1 MLASLTILP
10 ALLAVLGPRVNALSV
25 GRALR
30 RARGRA
36 EVTPADA
43 HGRWYQLSMAVM
55 RWPVPVALAVVL
67 LLVGVG
73 SPFLRAAFSLTDVR
87 ALPAN
92 QPARV
97 ATERFTR
104 DFALEGGMQI
114 EIAVRTPGS
123 ALNAANLA
131 SLDAYVRQL
140 RALPGVVRVDS
151 LVTLDP
157 SLSLTAY
164 QQLYGDPGAN
174 PQFAAA
180 AAQYASGDLTTVTVA
195 ATPQDLS
202 PAAESLVHQV
212 RSIAPEGGLR
222 SLVGGF
228 SAVQVDTFSSL
239 RAAIP
244 HALLVIVLAMLV
256 LLYLLTGSVLLPLK
270 AIVLNTLSLS
280 ATFGAL
286 VWIFQEG
293 HFAQALG
300 FQATGS
306 LDATQPVLI
315 FAIAFGLSM
324 DYEVFLL
331 SRIREQYNA
340 TGDNRLA
347 VAVGLQR
354 TGRLI
359 TSAALLLAVVLGAFA
374 TSGIVF
380 IKMIGIGLAI
390 AVIMDATLVRALLVP
405 ATMRLLGR
413 LNWWAPRPLGAL
425 WRRIGLREV
434 EAVPAEQPTGA
445 RDLATSGARS

>member
-1 MLASLTILP
+1 
-10 ALLAVLGPRVNALSV
+10 
-25 GRALR
+25 
-30 RARGRA
+30 
-36 EVTPADA
+36 
-43 HGRWYQLSMAVM
+43 
-55 RWPVPVALAVVL
+55 
-67 LLVGVG
+67 
-73 SPFLRAAFSLTDVR
+73 LTDVR

-92 QPARV
+92 QLARV

-104 DFALEGGMQI
+104 DFALEGGMQL

-123 ALNAANLA
+123 ALSAANIT
-131 SLDAYVRQL
+131 SLNAYVRQL
-140 RALPGVVRVDS
+140 EALPGVVRVES

-157 SLSLTAY
+157 SLTLDAY
-164 QQLYGDPGAN
+164 QQLYANPGAN
-174 PQFAAA
+174 PQIAAA
-180 AAQYASGDLTTVTVA
+180 AERYASGDVTAVTVA
-195 ATPQDLS
+195 ASPQDLS
-202 PAAESLVHQV
+202 PAAETLVRQV
-212 RSIAPEGGLR
+212 RAIAPEGGLR
-222 SLVGGF
+222 PLVGGF

-239 RAAIP
+239 LAAIP

-256 LLYLLTGSVLLPLK
+256 LLYLLTGSVVLPLK

-293 HFAQALG
+293 HFAHALG

-331 SRIREQYNA
+331 SRIREQYDA

-347 VAVGLQR
+347 VATGVQR

-413 LNWWAPRPLGAL
+413 WNWWAPGPLRAL
-425 WRRIGLREV
+425 WRSFGLREV
-434 EAVPAEQPTGA
+434 EAAPTEQPVGTP
-445 RDLATSGARS
+445 DLAASPTRG